1 MHKKITYLDKNCEK
15 QLALRPTVY
24 GCLIVMSFLGRFS
37 FVNWLTDFS
46 HKNRVLSPLV
56 FFCFVW
62 TDLSCMD
69 ACFYHVLMFSFAC
82 DNGYARQWSTV
93 DGRLAYMSQ
102 MMISSSLLDRH
113 FVTTLVKLFMH
124 DCLFQVEFGT
134 RVSWEVMGAFLV

>member
-1 MHKKITYLDKNCEK
+1 
-15 QLALRPTVY
+15 
-24 GCLIVMSFLGRFS
+24 MSFLGSFS

-62 TDLSCMD
+62 TDLSCTD

-82 DNGYARQWSTV
+82 DNGFVRHWFTV
-93 DGRLAYMSQ
+93 DGRLACMSR

-124 DCLFQVEFGT
+124 DCLLSSRIWYSCELGSNGCVL
-134 RVSWEVMGAFLV
+134 SLVGDMKM